1 MNKNDRL
8 PITTSHE
15 PNPLRPYYI
24 PPSINAYPSDGT
36 SRSPPQA
43 PGLPRPGRP
52 TSTIASQTND
62 LLPGLD
68 LDFKSTASE
77 AWTNT
82 RALLDTLAWR
92 YASTLMAQPFDV
104 AKIILQVASQN
115 EPALAT
121 PRKRRTSP
129 RHSSARGR
137 KERAYEAYS
146 ENDEDEASSR
156 ASEDDDI
163 PDYFTSSVPRSRSP
177 RKRRRTPPSLSPSP
191 DPTPTPSRTTGQRHR
206 DLEDEYKIT
215 LKKPDSITN
224 AIAEVNRTSGAIG
237 LWRATNCAFLYSVLL
252 RVTDSF
258 VRSLLL
264 ALFGLPDVIGPEQG
278 GLAPGLMSGHGT
290 GTSGI
295 DLTDSPNPL
304 ATLVVVSVAS
314 CVAGI
319 LLAPLDLVRTR
330 LVVAPTLLAPR
341 GVLSNIRRLPSLLIP
356 SSLWLPTSLLHSIP
370 SLISAS
376 MPLFFRFQMRLSAD
390 TTPGAWSLA
399 TLSATLIELFARL
412 PLETVLHRAQV
423 KALKDLDPNFP
434 VIVATAPYTGVMGTV
449 YSIMYN
455 EGETRTKD
463 AKGMVKIRKGQGM
476 AGLIRGWRIGF
487 WGLVGVWSAGAL
499 TPANE
504 SRRGQF

>member
-8 PITTSHE
+8 PITTSNE

-24 PPSINAYPSDGT
+24 PPSISSYASDGA
-36 SRSPPQA
+36 SRTPPQA
-43 PGLPRPGRP
+43 PNLPHPSRSSPSLASK
-52 TSTIASQTND
+52 TSD

-68 LDFKSTASE
+68 IDLRSSASE

-115 EPALAT
+115 APATVT
-121 PRKRRTSP
+121 PRKRKTSP
-129 RHSSARGR
+129 KSSRQSGSRGR
-137 KERAYEAYS
+137 RERAYEAFS
-146 ENDEDEASSR
+146 EDDSR

-163 PDYFTSSVPRSRSP
+163 PDYFTSSAPRSRSP

-191 DPTPTPSRTTGQRHR
+191 DPTPTPSRNTGQRHR
-206 DLEDEYKIT
+206 DLEEEYQIA
-215 LKKPDSITN
+215 LKRPDSITN
-224 AIAEVNRTSGAIG
+224 AIAEINRTSGAIG
-237 LWRATNCAFLYSVLL
+237 LWRATNCTFLYSVLL

-264 ALFGLPDVIGPEQG
+264 ALFGLPDVLGPEQG

-304 ATLVVVSVAS
+304 ASLFVVSVAS

-341 GVLSNIRRLPSLLIP
+341 GVLSNIRRLPSLLVP
-356 SSLWLPTSLLHSIP
+356 SSLWLPTGLLHSIP

-376 MPLFFRFQMRLSAD
+376 MPLFFRFQMRLSAE
-390 TTPGAWSLA
+390 TMPGAWSLA
-399 TLSATLIELFARL
+399 TFSTTLVELFARL
-412 PLETVLHRAQV
+412 PLETILRRAQV
-423 KALKDLDPNFP
+423 KALKDIDPSFP
-434 VIVATAPYTGVMGTV
+434 VIVATAPYNGVMGTV
-449 YSIMYN
+449 YSIMYS
-455 EGETRTKD
+455 EGEVRTKD
-463 AKGMVKIRKGQGM
+463 TKGMVKVQKGQGM